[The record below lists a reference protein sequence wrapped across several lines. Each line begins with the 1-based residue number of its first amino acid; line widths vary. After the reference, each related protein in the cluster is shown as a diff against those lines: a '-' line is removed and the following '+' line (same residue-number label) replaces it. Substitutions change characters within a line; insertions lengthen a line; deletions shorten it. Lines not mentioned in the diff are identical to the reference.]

1 MIRTLAFRRSLAL
14 PAAVALAAA
23 ALAAAVPALA
33 HHSSAMFDA
42 DVEKPLVGTIRE
54 FKWTNPHAWIE
65 IDVPAE
71 DGSTVMWAVEMQP
84 PNMLQRR
91 GWTRRSLEAGDQ
103 VTVVVHPLHD
113 GQPGGSFV
121 NVTLADG
128 TVLVD

>member
-1 MIRTLAFRRSLAL
+1 MTRSAPFRRMFAL
-14 PAAVALAAA
+14 PAA
-23 ALAAAVPALA
+23 ALAAATLATAAVPAFA

-42 DVEKPLVGTIRE
+42 TVEQPLEGTIRE
-54 FKWTNPHAWIE
+54 FKWTNPHAWLE
-65 IDVPAE
+65 IDVTAE